1 MGKKYV
7 DEFVRMPLDKMA
19 ASISDMTYSYEN
31 TVVPKE
37 VYKKLLNKE
46 LMEVLGSDTNIEMN
60 LLKPYYD
67 MISDMKKSNPMFF
80 FKALLLVETG
90 TTFSSLSST
99 QIHALMACWEKHTI
113 NKEKTAVKNEII
125 NLFKEV
131 SQKGI
136 DVYYSADDEDDD
148 CY

>member
-19 ASISDMTYSYEN
+19 ASISDMTYTYEN

-99 QIHALMACWEKHTI
+99 QIHALMACWEKHTL

-125 NLFKEV
+125 NLFKEI

-136 DVYYSADDEDDD
+136 DVYYSNDDD
-148 CY
+148 DFY